1 MWWAASI
8 IFVRLISVSILANRS
23 PRQWRRGTRIIAGAY
38 KNCCRS
44 RCRRLNGSHQSDEG
58 GHHEPYKVS
67 LRGGAGTT
75 VNCGATCITKGG
87 VKLDKS
93 TKFGCVAKK
102 GASTFCGV

>member
-75 VNCGATCITKGG
+75 VNCGATCHLHVREMSGFVFQLIEPNW
-87 VKLDKS
+87 LMY
-93 TKFGCVAKK
+93 
-102 GASTFCGV
+102 

>member
-1 MWWAASI
+1 MWWAVSI

-23 PRQWRRGTRIIAGAY
+23 PRQWRRGSRIIAGVY

-75 VNCGATCITKGG
+75 VNCGATRARKTPKKGG
-87 VKLDKS
+87 ILGNYRELGI
-93 TKFGCVAKK
+93 FYIGL
-102 GASTFCGV
+102 